1 MNASLPFT
9 AASPAAARITE
20 PAPVRG
26 TLPLVVLYALAMAW
40 VEAAVVFY
48 LRTML
53 DRIVPHQPNPLPVG
67 PGFAMAE
74 LVREAST
81 LVMLAA
87 VGWLAGRTWRSRAAY
102 MLLAFGVWDIGYY
115 VWLVPLT
122 GWPRS
127 LADWDLLFLI
137 PLPWWGPVWAP
148 TAIASLMVAFGAVV
162 VRAEAAGRSA
172 WPGRPAWVAAAL
184 GAGLALHVFMAD
196 ALRVVAG
203 GGDFDVLRE
212 MLPARFQWPHFIVA
226 LGLLAVPVAQVAW
239 QAFSARNLPLPDELL
254 ARWSARLGRNQLNRP
269 EPDWNA
275 PATLRPEV
283 IRPLVRS
290 LEEFQLGDGGG
301 PAGLIA
307 FDAARFRDASPSQR
321 AVVDGWFAEERGHA
335 RLLGEAVRRFGGRR
349 ITGHWSFTAFCL
361 VRRALG
367 VRFELQVLTLTELV
381 STAYYRLLRRHGEDP
396 ALRAMCALILRDEA
410 GHVAFQRD
418 RIAAGGRRGRAW
430 RMQFWIFGH
439 LAGATLW
446 ASHGRCL
453 RPLGGS
459 RAEFFREVRREL
471 RRFMVA
477 VDREVHSP
485 RAAPH

>member
-1 MNASLPFT
+1 MNASLPFPT
-9 AASPAAARITE
+9 ATSAAPRTAE
-20 PAPVRG
+20 PIPVRG
-26 TLPLVVLYALAMAW
+26 TLRLVILYALAMAW

-67 PGFAMAE
+67 PGFATAE

-87 VGWLAGRTWRSRAAY
+87 VGWLAGRTWRSRTAY
-102 MLLAFGVWDIGYY
+102 ALLAFGVWDIGYY

-148 TAIASLMVAFGAVV
+148 TAIAALMVAFGVV
-162 VRAEAAGRSA
+162 VTRAEAAGRDV
-172 WPGRPAWVAAAL
+172 WPGRRAWLAAAA
-184 GAGLALHVFMAD
+184 GAGVALHVFMAD
-196 ALRVVAG
+196 ALRVVADG
-203 GGDFDVLRE
+203 GRFDALRE
-212 MLPARFQWPHFIVA
+212 VLPARFQWPLFTVA
-226 LGLLAVPVAQVAW
+226 LGLLATPVAQVAW
-239 QAFSARNLPLPDELL
+239 QACNARKLSLPEELL
-254 ARWSARLGRNQLNRP
+254 ACWCARLARNQRNRP
-269 EPDWNA
+269 EPDWAA
-275 PATLRPEV
+275 PVTLRPDV

-307 FDAARFRDASPSQR
+307 FDTARFRDTSPAQR
-321 AVVDGWFAEERGHA
+321 AVVDAWFAEERGHA
-335 RLLGEAVRRFGGRR
+335 RLLGKAVQRFGGRR

-361 VRRALG
+361 VRRLLG
-367 VRFELQVLTLTELV
+367 VHFELQVLTLTELV
-381 STAYYRLLRRHGEDP
+381 STAYYRLLRRHADDAP
-396 ALRAMCALILRDEA
+396 LRAMCRLILRDEA

-430 RMQFWIFGH
+430 RAQFWILGH
-439 LAGATLW
+439 VAAAVLW
-446 ASHGRCL
+446 TSHGRCL
-453 RPLGGS
+453 RALGGS
-459 RAEFFREVRREL
+459 RTEFFREVRREL
-471 RRFMVA
+471 RRFVAA
-477 VDREVHSP
+477 VDR
-485 RAAPH
+485 AAAEL